1 NTANPPIRLYQTK
14 FIRMNILKP
23 LLLLVLFLVTTA
35 PLIAQEDGNSP
46 LPQKVIQA
54 VKQGDASAIDP
65 FMNNKVELVLP
76 GKSGVFSREQAH
88 FILKDFFKENQV
100 QSFEMLHHGTR
111 QNATFAIGRYS
122 CSNGTY
128 RMYFLV
134 KNSDDTSVIHQIRIE
149 KQDE

>member
-1 NTANPPIRLYQTK
+1 MKTFKSL
-14 FIRMNILKP
+14 LP
-23 LLLLVLFLVTTA
+23 LVVLLFTVF
-35 PLIAQEDGNSP
+35 PLNAQKDGSGP
-46 LPQKVIQA
+46 LPQSVVQA
-54 VKQGDASAIDP
+54 VKNGDAAEIDP
-65 FMNNKVELVLP
+65 FMNSKIELVLP

-88 FILKDFFKENQV
+88 FILKDFFKDNQV

-122 CSNGTY
+122 CSNGIY

-134 KNSDDTSVIHQIRIE
+134 KNSDNNAMIHQIRIE

>member
-1 NTANPPIRLYQTK
+1 MK
-14 FIRMNILKP
+14 ILKP
-23 LLLLVLFLVTTA
+23 LLLLALFLVTIA
-35 PLIAQEDGNSP
+35 SLNAQENGNSP
-46 LPQKVIQA
+46 LPQTVIQA
-54 VKQGDASAIDP
+54 VKKGDASAIDP
-65 FMNNKVELVLP
+65 FMNSKVELVLP

-100 QSFEMLHHGTR
+100 RSFEMLHHGTR

-122 CSNGTY
+122 CSKGNY

-134 KNSDDTSVIHQIRIE
+134 KNSGDNAVIHQIRIE